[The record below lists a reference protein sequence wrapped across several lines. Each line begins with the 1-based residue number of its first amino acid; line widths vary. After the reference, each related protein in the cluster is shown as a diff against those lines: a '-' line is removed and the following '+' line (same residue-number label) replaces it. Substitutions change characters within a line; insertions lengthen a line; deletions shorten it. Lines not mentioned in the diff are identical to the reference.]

1 MFRVI
6 ISNGNDIE
14 TKRSETSIIGVFSI
28 SQRNKLTYSRMGKDQ
43 SKANIIIIDLSRI
56 KAITNIISP
65 EIAGSKK
72 RLCNIQAK

>member
-1 MFRVI
+1 
-6 ISNGNDIE
+6 
-14 TKRSETSIIGVFSI
+14 
-28 SQRNKLTYSRMGKDQ
+28 MGKDQ

-72 RLCNIQAK
+72 RLCNIQAKWKDLIQIYAGANKNVLIVQNFARAKQSERN